1 MNARI
6 LRFLL
11 LTALAGL
18 AACSGSANQVV
29 PAGSGSA
36 MSTGTLN
43 FKPVCDQAIPAG
55 SAQCLALVRTDVGG
69 IPGGYH
75 GVYGVYAESR
85 SAKNSSPTGYGPS
98 QLEGAYGLTSASS
111 SDGSGQTVAVIE
123 AGDYPTAAADLATYR
138 SEYGLSACT
147 TANGCFKKVSQTG
160 STTSLPAEDASWAE
174 ETALDEDMV
183 SAICP
188 NCHILIV
195 EANSATVDNLETAAN
210 EAATLGATEIS
221 NSYGASEW
229 ASSAS
234 AYSHSGIVVT
244 ASAGDDGYAEGSEQP
259 CSFASVVCTGGT
271 SLRTASDSRGY
282 TEVVWND
289 LSIGDGAS
297 GSGCSSL
304 VTKPSWQTDKGC
316 TKRSQTDVSF
326 DADPEYGVA
335 VYDSTSYEGYSGWL
349 EFGGTSVASPSIA
362 SVFALAGGSSLG
374 PDAAELF
381 WQNAGTGLYSI
392 TSGNNLSS
400 RGKCS
405 TAYPYICTA
414 GTNEDGVYSGPG
426 GWGTPDGLTD
436 F

>member
-1 MNARI
+1 MIVHIVRP
-6 LRFLL
+6 LL
-11 LTALAGL
+11 VAAVVVLV
-18 AACSGSANQVV
+18 ACSGSTSQMM
-29 PAGSGSA
+29 PAGSTSA
-36 MSTGTLN
+36 LSSGTLN
-43 FKPVCDQAIPAG
+43 FKAACDQVVPAD

-75 GVYGVYAESR
+75 GLYGVAAEAR
-85 SAKNSSPTGYGPS
+85 SAKSSTPTGYGPS
-98 QLEGAYGLTSASS
+98 QLQAAYALTSASS

-138 SEYGLSACT
+138 TYYGLPACT
-147 TANGCFKKVSQTG
+147 TANGCFEKVSQTG
-160 STTSLPAEDASWAE
+160 STTKLPSEDASWAE

-195 EANSATVDNLETAAN
+195 EANSATVANLEDAAN

-271 SLRTASDSRGY
+271 SLRAASNSRGY

-304 VTKPSWQTDKGC
+304 VAKPSWQTDKGC

-374 PDAAELF
+374 PSAAELF
-381 WQNAGTGLYSI
+381 WQKAGTGLYSI

-400 RGKCS
+400 RESCA

-414 GTNEDGVYSGPG
+414 GTNDDGVYSGPG